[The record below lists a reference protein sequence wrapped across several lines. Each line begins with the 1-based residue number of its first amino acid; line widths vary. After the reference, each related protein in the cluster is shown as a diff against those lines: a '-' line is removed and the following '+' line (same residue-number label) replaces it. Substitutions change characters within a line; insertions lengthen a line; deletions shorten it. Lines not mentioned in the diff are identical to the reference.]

1 MKNFFLTA
9 LFALLFFGSNALFAQ
24 AQIQTGKFSANS
36 SVQGYTL
43 DQNSGDRSMTISIT
57 FAKSFEK
64 KPQVTLSVIMLD
76 ADTKSNIRYNVE
88 ASSVSR
94 DGFTIKI
101 STWSDTK
108 ILGIAGNW
116 MAHSD

>member
-1 MKNFFLTA
+1 MTSL
-9 LFALLFFGSNALFAQ
+9 LALLILSSNALFAQ
-24 AQIQTGKFSANS
+24 TQIQSGKFSANS

-43 DQNSGDRSMTISIT
+43 DQNSGDRSMTINIT
-57 FAKSFEK
+57 FVKSFDK
-64 KPQVTLSVIMLD
+64 KPDVTLSVIMLD
-76 ADTKSNIRYNVE
+76 ADTKSSIRYNVE

-94 DGFTIKI
+94 DGFSIKI

-116 MAHSD
+116 MAHSE